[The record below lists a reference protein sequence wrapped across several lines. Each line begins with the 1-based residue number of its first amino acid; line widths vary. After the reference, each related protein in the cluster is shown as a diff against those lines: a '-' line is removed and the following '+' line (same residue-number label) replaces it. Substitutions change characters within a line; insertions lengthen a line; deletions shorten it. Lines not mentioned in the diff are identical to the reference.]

1 MKKIILCFVVLLGLT
16 NCSDQLTESE
26 LANPVQPVKM
36 ANTATIWRRP
46 VGVMLVHT

>member
-26 LANPVQPVKM
+26 LANPVQPVNQEDGEYRYYLEK
-36 ANTATIWRRP
+36 AR
-46 VGVMLVHT
+46 